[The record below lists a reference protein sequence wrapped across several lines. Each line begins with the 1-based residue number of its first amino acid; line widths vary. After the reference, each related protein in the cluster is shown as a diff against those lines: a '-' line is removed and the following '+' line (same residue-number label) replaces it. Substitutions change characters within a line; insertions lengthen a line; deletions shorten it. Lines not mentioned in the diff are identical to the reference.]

1 MGKAGGG
8 VHAEQVLREDQK
20 EWVRGVKTAEHLR
33 AKETRAIL
41 RAVMDEKERG
51 EKGLARRANTGA
63 IGGIGGWGDPDWV
76 PEMNLGETKGRR
88 KGGKNGAGGE
98 VRLDKSG
105 MPLLG
110 SGRKNVNASRKRH

>member
-8 VHAEQVLREDQK
+8 VNAEQVLREDQK
-20 EWVRGVKTAEHLR
+20 EWIRGVKTVDHIR
-33 AKETRAIL
+33 QKESRSIL
-41 RAVMDEKERG
+41 RAVLNEQER
-51 EKGLARRANTGA
+51 EASGLAPRGKTGA

-76 PEMNLGETKGRR
+76 PQMNLGETKGRR

-105 MPLLG
+105 LPLIG
-110 SGRKNVNASRKRH
+110 SGKKNVNSSRKRH